1 MFIYTTV
8 SIEFWHAF
16 AQVNLHISYYP
27 EINECDIISVCKDV
41 IYWISMYQCPEQVLA
56 FDSALSIFQ
65 YVHFTNIYYQ

>member
-8 SIEFWHAF
+8 PIEFWHAF

-41 IYWISMYQCPEQVLA
+41 IYWIARYLDLK
-56 FDSALSIFQ
+56 F
-65 YVHFTNIYYQ
+65 

>member
-27 EINECDIISVCKDV
+27 EMNECDIISVCKDV
-41 IYWISMYQCPEQVLA
+41 IHWISMYQCTEL
-56 FDSALSIFQ
+56 FWLKF
-65 YVHFTNIYYQ
+65 